1 MQLVTEPVINLVILY
16 GLNVLSKKKK
26 IRIKNLSK
34 VKSLVSTFCDMLG
47 DF

>member
-16 GLNVLSKKKK
+16 GLNVLSKKK

>member
-1 MQLVTEPVINLVILY
+1 MQLVTEPVIKLVILY
-16 GLNVLSKKKK
+16 GLNVLSKKK